1 MTASPATSVGQ
12 DPHEALLIAA
22 RIASDL
28 RPGQI
33 LLCCGLGDHEGVG
46 ESSLALAR
54 ALADM
59 TAWRVLLVD
68 TQGAEATLPDMPTGP
83 GFSDL
88 IGGAA
93 MEGPLAQATG
103 HLRLHL
109 VGPGTRPE
117 LIGADAMLAAELPGT
132 LAALKKTADVVI
144 LIGAP
149 IRRAAATASLARHVD
164 ATVLFSQLGRDRRD
178 DLARAVADFAATGTR
193 LLGTVVLR

>member
-1 MTASPATSVGQ
+1 MTASAAAAFH

-22 RIASDL
+22 RIASEL
-28 RPGQI
+28 RPGQS

-46 ESSLALAR
+46 ANCLALAR

-59 TAWRVLLVD
+59 TTWRVLLVD
-68 TQGAEATLPDMPTGP
+68 TQGAGAALPDMATGP

-93 MEGPLAQATG
+93 MEDRFARASG
-103 HLRLHL
+103 HPRLHL
-109 VGPGTRPE
+109 VGPGGRPE
-117 LIGADAMLAAELPGT
+117 LIGADAMLAAELPGA
-132 LAALKKTADVVI
+132 LAALRKAADIVI

-149 IRRAAATASLARHVD
+149 IRRAAATASLARHAD

-178 DLARAVADFAATGTR
+178 DLARAAADFAAAGTR
-193 LLGTVVLR
+193 LLGTVILR